1 MSNKYND
8 IDPQETTEW
17 LESIED
23 ALENHGTFFGEI
35 LGAAARIS
43 LKQLKIPNLLLL
55 LKK

>member
-23 ALENHGTFFGEI
+23 ALENHGYDRTRHLLET
-35 LGAAARIS
+35 LIS
-43 LKQLKIPNLLLL
+43 FAQ
-55 LKK
+55 KKRSKTTV